1 MIRTCTRGGLM
12 QRDLWRDHEI
22 VAQLRPAKLQTSTP
36 SARSSSRV
44 TMNSNHDSNIRRVS
58 SLGSK
63 WYHLAHARLL
73 GNRWILRSEGSFKRG
88 FSPSGGVVR
97 DRVGV
102 CAQST
107 LSYHVVQRFIFD
119 CVKLRPAQARR
130 TFQQCVAGYPEFCRV
145 WVSYAQ

>member
-1 MIRTCTRGGLM
+1 M

-63 WYHLAHARLL
+63 WYHLAHGKYFFSGIFVTL
-73 GNRWILRSEGSFKRG
+73 KRT
-88 FSPSGGVVR
+88 PS
-97 DRVGV
+97 
-102 CAQST
+102 
-107 LSYHVVQRFIFD
+107 
-119 CVKLRPAQARR
+119 
-130 TFQQCVAGYPEFCRV
+130 YPGI
-145 WVSYAQ
+145 SNN